1 VNHPGPAAVAGEDGL
16 TLVELLV
23 TMSILL
29 LVAAILLGFLEQTT
43 RLVARTSND
52 VQAENDA
59 RLALRAITQDIRAAS
74 PSTIAFTGPTAA
86 ACPATP
92 TPATCLSFTIARNTA
107 TAPTCRTTVTYGL
120 MASSV
125 LQTRSDANC
134 SSDHSVTR
142 TLIDGVANG
151 TTPLFSY
158 YNAQGGQLSSGQAA
172 AKTVMVTL
180 LVAYAGGQE
189 PLSLTSSLALR
200 NAR

>member
-1 VNHPGPAAVAGEDGL
+1 MNHPGPAAVAGEDGV
-16 TLVELLV
+16 TLVEVLV

-29 LVAAILLGFLEQTT
+29 LVAGILLGFLEQTT

-74 PSTIAFTGPTAA
+74 PSTIAFAGPAA

-107 TAPTCRTTVTYGL
+107 AAPSCRTTVTYGL

-125 LQTRSDANC
+125 RQTRSDANC

-142 TLIDGVANG
+142 TLIDNVANG
-151 TTPLFSY
+151 TTALFSY

-172 AKTVMVTL
+172 AKTVKVTL
-180 LVAYAGGQE
+180 LVAYTGGQE